1 MAHELNTSSA
11 AYRKI
16 ELNQTKLT
24 VERLFQIAKI
34 LNEKV
39 VDILGF
45 NLNNQFN
52 QTNNDTASGYKQ
64 QIENYFQE
72 NKEKSEKIGE
82 LYDDRLKDKDEMINS
97 LKEIIASLK

>member
-34 LNEKV
+34 LINR
-39 VDILGF
+39 ILNAIHFF
-45 NLNNQFN
+45 N
-52 QTNNDTASGYKQ
+52 
-64 QIENYFQE
+64 
-72 NKEKSEKIGE
+72 KS
-82 LYDDRLKDKDEMINS
+82 
-97 LKEIIASLK
+97 